1 LVSLDPLQEEAHRA
15 LMRAYVGLGRRAAAL
30 RQYQICLDVLQ
41 RELQPGPGRE
51 PKPLSLDLLR
61 HSSIVPRA
69 VEPAA
74 IWPRAPL
81 TGREVE
87 LAALTSVP
95 DGALAGTRRTAVVF
109 GEAGVG
115 KTRLVE
121 ELVADAAARGC
132 LVLQARAYETETG
145 LPLALWVSAFRSAG
159 VVEDQAVIEALGSE
173 WRDALNPLFRE
184 LPGRRRRGSVET
196 ENQLRIFEALSRL
209 AATVAAAH

>member
-1 LVSLDPLQEEAHRA
+1 
-15 LMRAYVGLGRRAAAL
+15 AL

-41 RELQPGPGRE
+41 RELQAE
-51 PKPLSLDLLR
+51 PEPDTKALYLDLLR

-87 LAALTSVP
+87 LAALTSVL

-115 KTRLVE
+115 KTRLVD
-121 ELVADAAARGC
+121 VRGAD
-132 LVLQARAYETETG
+132 TG
-145 LPLALWVSAFRSAG
+145 AP
-159 VVEDQAVIEALGSE
+159 
-173 WRDALNPLFRE
+173 
-184 LPGRRRRGSVET
+184 
-196 ENQLRIFEALSRL
+196 
-209 AATVAAAH
+209 